1 MVSEVWA
8 EKKKEELTEE
18 RVLQMLEERRYKE
31 LKEELE
37 NNIDRKSVV

>member
-18 RVLQMLEERRYKE
+18 RGLQISHFKTSLEAVPEFPT
-31 LKEELE
+31 
-37 NNIDRKSVV
+37 